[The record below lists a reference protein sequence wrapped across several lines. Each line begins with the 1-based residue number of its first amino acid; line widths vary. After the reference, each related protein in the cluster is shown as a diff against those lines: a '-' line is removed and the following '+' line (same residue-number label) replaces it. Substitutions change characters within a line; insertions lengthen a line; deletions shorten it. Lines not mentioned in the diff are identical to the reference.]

1 MGDERRVARATRKL
15 AEANSVV
22 ILGLG
27 RFGSALG
34 QELMRVG
41 VEVLGVDMDPLI
53 VQEHAALLTRAIQAD
68 TTSEEALRQIGVPEF
83 DRVVVGI
90 GLDIEASLL
99 TASLLRTFEISEVW
113 AKAITDAHGQILQQ
127 LGVDHVV
134 YPEVEMGRRVAHL
147 VRGGMQDF
155 VAFDDDFAM
164 VRCSVPARAVGRPL
178 AAVGLRAEFGVTVVS
193 VHRAG
198 GGWEYATAE
207 TVLEDGDEI
216 VVTGATRS
224 AERFALID

>member
-1 MGDERRVARATRKL
+1 MGEQERVSRAARRL
-15 AEANSVV
+15 AEADSVV

-41 VEVLGVDMDPLI
+41 VEVLGVDSDPEI
-53 VQEHAALLTRAIQAD
+53 VQEHAALFTRAIQAD
-68 TTSEEALRQIGVPEF
+68 ATSEEALRQIGVPEF
-83 DRVVVGI
+83 ERVVIGI

-99 TASLLRTFEISEVW
+99 TASLLRTFGVAEVW
-113 AKAITDAHGQILQQ
+113 AKAITDAHGRILEQ
-127 LGVDHVV
+127 LGVEHVV

-147 VRGGMQDF
+147 VRGRMQDF
-155 VAFDDDFAM
+155 VAFEDDFAM
-164 VRCSVPARAVGRPL
+164 VRCEAPARALGRPL
-178 AAVGLRAEFGVTVVS
+178 AQVGLRAEFGVTVVA

-207 TVLEDGDEI
+207 TVLARGDEV

-224 AERFALID
+224 AERFALVE